1 MSEPESSSKIQ
12 SPNITKPE
20 EQVSSI
26 PNVQLEKRTKYSQ
39 QVIEYM
45 QDLGISEKAAR
56 KLVARDLM
64 IERLKNQRDKYKDIA
79 LHDTLTRLKRRDIAI
94 PDIERQIDLFKNG
107 QINTII
113 IGMADIDYFSRW
125 NDLFRSHK
133 LGDQGLIGFAQI
145 LNEVMRSEDMISR
158 FGGEEF
164 VIRLSVEKNM
174 TPEEANELA
183 RGKGIEL
190 GKKVMQELLDRVL
203 IDNILDGQRKIPID
217 KWDQN
222 GARLH
227 EREGTVVLREYA
239 RNLIEMRSR
248 ENGVEEVVM
257 KGKGSNEEK
266 DELCRI
272 INSIDLSYYEE
283 YLADERSI
291 DEFDINDPNSE
302 DTKALIRRR
311 ELEKMLVD
319 DIRKVLRQSTCS
331 TGFLVI
337 TPQDRNQIKSAE
349 QLKGIADRLMYLAKS
364 SGRNRVAIQTGIIQ
378 GEEPEII
385 SIH

>member
-45 QDLGISEKAAR
+45 QDLGISEKVAR

-94 PDIERQIDLFKNG
+94 PDIERQIDLFRNG

-133 LGDQGLIGFAQI
+133 LGDQGLMGFAQI

-174 TPEEANELA
+174 TPEEATALA
-183 RGKGIEL
+183 REKGIEL

-203 IDNILDGQRKIPID
+203 IDNILNLQRQIPID
-217 KWDQN
+217 
-222 GARLH
+222 RL
-227 EREGTVVLREYA
+227 T
-239 RNLIEMRSR
+239 
-248 ENGVEEVVM
+248 
-257 KGKGSNEEK
+257 
-266 DELCRI
+266 
-272 INSIDLSYYEE
+272 
-283 YLADERSI
+283 
-291 DEFDINDPNSE
+291 
-302 DTKALIRRR
+302 
-311 ELEKMLVD
+311 
-319 DIRKVLRQSTCS
+319 
-331 TGFLVI
+331 
-337 TPQDRNQIKSAE
+337 QI
-349 QLKGIADRLMYLAKS
+349 
-364 SGRNRVAIQTGIIQ
+364 
-378 GEEPEII
+378 
-385 SIH
+385 